1 MTVGEEELA
10 STVQAMRPTVPA
22 RNFGISQRFYIDL
35 GFHSELLT
43 DGLVEMRLGACTFIL
58 QDYYV
63 QQWADNL
70 VIHLT
75 VSDLGLWWIA
85 LLGSILHLV
94 TELRPGHHSGRP
106 GDWLPGSSTRL
117 ACYGELRR
125 PLSPLRAP
133 TRRVSNPTPI
143 CLETRWARGRHFNS
157 KRERAQQ
164 R

>member
-10 STVQAMRPTVPA
+10 STVEAMRPTVPA
-22 RNFGISQRFYIDL
+22 KNFGISQRFYIDL

-75 VSDLGLWWIA
+75 VSDLGLWWDRIIRLDLASRYGVKTWAPHQEAWGLVAGIVDPSGVLWRIA
-85 LLGSILHLV
+85 A
-94 TELRPGHHSGRP
+94 
-106 GDWLPGSSTRL
+106 ST
-117 ACYGELRR
+117 
-125 PLSPLRAP
+125 
-133 TRRVSNPTPI
+133 
-143 CLETRWARGRHFNS
+143 
-157 KRERAQQ
+157 
-164 R
+164 